1 MSALTI
7 LTAILVIIGLIA
19 LGLWLRLR
27 MMTSKQKKALVKKTL
42 NGVFAWSEDR
52 GWLPRTPAFDHDYL
66 STYPE
71 LKVFEEHYED
81 IREECLNL
89 LGAREELVDMSAMGG
104 AYTQAGIHTIDWKTV
119 MFKAG
124 DMVEEN
130 CRLCPK
136 TAALLRQSPTVFTA
150 FFSVLEPNQYITPHW
165 GYYKG
170 FVRYHLGVQIPDN
183 NEKQLCWLRVNGDAE
198 DNAKRDP
205 ELIERGEVYH
215 WKNGQGIVFDDNYLH
230 DAANSSDQQRTVMWL
245 DVRRKMPFLLDLYNR
260 ICLALMRRD
269 ESIRK
274 IQRNAVIPPQRAAS

>member
-7 LTAILVIIGLIA
+7 FTAILAIIGLIA
-19 LGLWLRLR
+19 LTLWLRIR

-71 LKVFEEHYED
+71 LKIFEEHYED

-89 LGAREELVDMSAMGG
+89 LGAREELVEMSAMGG

-183 NEKQLCWLRVNGDAE
+183 NDKQLCWLRVNGNAE
-198 DNAKRDP
+198 DNAQRNP
-205 ELIERGEVYH
+205 ELIERGEVYY
-215 WKNGQGIVFDDNYLH
+215 WKNGEGIVFDDNYLH

-260 ICLALMRRD
+260 LCLALMRRD

-274 IQRNAVIPPQRAAS
+274 IQRNAVIPPQRGAS